1 MNNNILFLLSV
12 LFSSII
18 FSQVKSDTVNIPE
31 IILKENSQL
40 NFTKFNESLRYH
52 ELYSNKKTVFNGIYK
67 RKGKVIP
74 FSGNFVNHT
83 KEVLFEQKPENDSI
97 KNILTSTII
106 SSIEVRNY
114 YYNLIFSEK
123 KKEVLSKF
131 YCIEKGE
138 GLWFFQAIK
147 EDLKEDI
154 KIDQDTKVNFLVKL
168 TPDGRLL
175 YIKSILKNNN
185 NSGIAKIYNHNF
197 MLSFTPYKNGVKFLE
212 YDIDVINIRNRN
224 SIQIKM
230 NFID

>member
-123 KKEVLSKF
+123 KEVLSKF
-131 YCIEKGE
+131 YCIEKGRAC
-138 GLWFFQAIK
+138 GFSS
-147 EDLKEDI
+147 
-154 KIDQDTKVNFLVKL
+154 N
-168 TPDGRLL
+168 
-175 YIKSILKNNN
+175 
-185 NSGIAKIYNHNF
+185 
-197 MLSFTPYKNGVKFLE
+197 
-212 YDIDVINIRNRN
+212 
-224 SIQIKM
+224 
-230 NFID
+230 

>member
-83 KEVLFEQKPENDSI
+83 KEVLFE
-97 KNILTSTII
+97 
-106 SSIEVRNY
+106 
-114 YYNLIFSEK
+114 
-123 KKEVLSKF
+123 
-131 YCIEKGE
+131 
-138 GLWFFQAIK
+138 
-147 EDLKEDI
+147 
-154 KIDQDTKVNFLVKL
+154 
-168 TPDGRLL
+168 
-175 YIKSILKNNN
+175 
-185 NSGIAKIYNHNF
+185 
-197 MLSFTPYKNGVKFLE
+197 
-212 YDIDVINIRNRN
+212 
-224 SIQIKM
+224 
-230 NFID
+230 